1 MGAATATRRVRSVEE
16 GVRGGEKS
24 QTVGES
30 ARNVKIR
37 NRDLGRSFPES
48 SV

>member
-1 MGAATATRRVRSVEE
+1 MGAATSGVRSVGE

-24 QTVGES
+24 KTAGES

-37 NRDLGRSFPES
+37 NLELGRSCLKS

>member
-16 GVRGGEKS
+16 GVGGGEKS
-24 QTVGES
+24 QTVGEY
-30 ARNVKIR
+30 ARKMKIR
-37 NRDLGRSFPES
+37 NRELGRSFPEL